1 MSALKENLAS
11 QIDSLRED
19 AKAIITA
26 CGDEKLSEVKVAQ
39 AFGGMRGVTSLI
51 CDTSEVSPET
61 GLLIRGIPILEL
73 TNRLPEEI
81 FWLLLTG
88 ETPDEG
94 QMRSLHEDFISR
106 SEVPDYV
113 YNMLATFPLDS
124 HPMAMLN
131 AALLSLERES
141 VFRKRYFEGMS
152 KDEYWEAA
160 LEDGLNLIAKIPAIA
175 AAVYRIRYEKGGLI
189 PSQAKLGW
197 GANFARMLGI
207 DAPEEE
213 FAKFMNLY
221 LTLHSD
227 HEGGNVSAFSCATV
241 GSALSDPYYAVSA
254 GLNGLAG
261 PLHGL
266 ANQGCLRFVQ
276 GINERYHGVP
286 TDEQLVEYA
295 WETLNSGK
303 VIPGYG
309 HAVLRCPD
317 PRFIAFHQFADKHF
331 KDDPLMLIVDKIYRL
346 IPDVLREQGK
356 AKNPFPNVDA
366 ISGSLLYQYGI
377 SEFRY
382 YTVMFAVSR
391 ALGLVAQLVLNR
403 AVGMPITRP
412 KSVTSAFIKSKF
424 SPAVKV

>member
-1 MSALKENLAS
+1 MSALKEKLAS
-11 QIDSLRED
+11 QIDSLREE
-19 AKAIITA
+19 AKALITA
-26 CGDEKLSEVKVAQ
+26 SGDEKLSEVKVAQ

-61 GLLIRGIPILEL
+61 GLLIRGVPILEL
-73 TNRLPEEI
+73 TDRLPEEI
-81 FWLLLTG
+81 FWLLLIG
-88 ETPDEG
+88 ETPDES
-94 QMRSLHEDFISR
+94 QMRSLHDDFVSR
-106 SEVPDYV
+106 SAVPDYV
-113 YNMLATFPLDS
+113 FNMLNTLPHDS

-131 AALLSLERES
+131 MALLALERES
-141 VFRKRYFEGMS
+141 VFRKRYFEGMA

-160 LEDGLNLIAKIPAIA
+160 LEDGLNLIAKIPTIA
-175 AAVYRIRYEKGGLI
+175 AAVYRIRYEKGGLL
-189 PSQAKLGW
+189 PSKAKLGW
-197 GANFARMLGI
+197 GANFAQMLGVE
-207 DAPEEE
+207 APEEE
-213 FAKFMNLY
+213 FANFMNLY

-241 GSALSDPYYAVSA
+241 ASALSDPYYSVSA

-266 ANQGCLRFVQ
+266 ANQECLRFVQ
-276 GINERYHGVP
+276 GINERYNGVP

-317 PRFIAFHQFADKHF
+317 PRFVAFHHFADKHI
-331 KDDPLMLIVDKIYRL
+331 KDEPLMAIVDKIYRL

-366 ISGSLLYQYGI
+366 ISGSLLFHYGVT
-377 SEFRY
+377 EFRY
-382 YTVMFAVSR
+382 YTVMFGVSR

-403 AVGMPITRP
+403 ALGMPITRP
-412 KSVTSAFIKSKF
+412 KSVTTAWIKSKF
-424 SPAVKV
+424 TSPVKV

>member
-1 MSALKENLAS
+1 MSALKEKLAS
-11 QIDSLRED
+11 QIDSLREE
-19 AKAIITA
+19 AKTIIA
-26 CGDEKLSEVKVAQ
+26 ESGDEKLSEVKVAQ
-39 AFGGMRGVTSLI
+39 AFGGMRGVTGLI

-73 TNRLPEEI
+73 TERLPEEI

-88 ETPDEG
+88 ETPDES
-94 QMRSLHEDFISR
+94 QMRSLHDDFASR

-113 YNMLATFPLDS
+113 FNMLNTLPLDS
-124 HPMAMLN
+124 HPMAMLD
-131 AALLSLERES
+131 AALLALERES

-152 KDEYWEAA
+152 KNEYWEAA
-160 LEDGLNLIAKIPAIA
+160 LEDGLNLIAKIPSIA
-175 AAVYRIRYEKGGLI
+175 AAVYRIRYEKGGLL
-189 PSQAKLGW
+189 PSKAELGW
-197 GANFARMLGI
+197 GANFAQMLGVE
-207 DAPEEE
+207 APEEE
-213 FAKFMNLY
+213 FGKFMNLY

-227 HEGGNVSAFSCATV
+227 HEGGNVSAFSCSTV
-241 GSALSDPYYAVSA
+241 ASALSDPYYAVSA

-266 ANQGCLRFVQ
+266 ANQECLRFVQ
-276 GINERYHGVP
+276 GINERYKGVP

-317 PRFIAFHQFADKHF
+317 PRFVGFHQFADKHI
-331 KDDPLMLIVDKIYRL
+331 KDEPLMNIVDKIYRL

-366 ISGSLLYQYGI
+366 ISGSLLFHYGVK
-377 SEFRY
+377 EFRY
-382 YTVMFAVSR
+382 YTVMFGVSR
-391 ALGLVAQLVLNR
+391 TLGLVAQLVLNR

-412 KSVTSAFIKSKF
+412 KSVTSEFIKSKF
-424 SPAVKV
+424 TSPVKV